1 VSKQLED
8 SSAGSV
14 LPISLDEAN
23 LHLTALLRLLETITV
38 AELPTNGAT
47 LHVEDVQHQLVRI
60 RTALR
65 FYSQENKKQS
75 NLLTWLVADK
85 QGPEEIDSRESM
97 EDSDVEKTLAAQRQQ
112 DRLEVELG

>member
-14 LPISLDEAN
+14 PLISLDEAN
-23 LHLTALLRLLETITV
+23 LHLTALLRLLETIAVT
-38 AELPTNGAT
+38 ELPTNGAT
-47 LHVEDVQHQLVRI
+47 LQVEDVQYQLVRL
-60 RTALR
+60 RTALC

-85 QGPEEIDSRESM
+85 QGLEEIDSRASESM
-97 EDSDVEKTLAAQRQQ
+97 EDSDVEKTLAAQR
-112 DRLEVELG
+112 